1 MITPIEMAR
10 MVDHTLLK
18 PEATTADVDALCREA
33 VDLGVYSVCVSPSFL
48 PLSTE
53 LLGAVKVAT
62 VCGFP
67 SGKHKDGIKATEAAR
82 SVTDGAN
89 EVDMVIDIG
98 NVIAGD
104 WNAVQAD
111 IRAVREAIPA
121 TVLKV
126 IIESAAL
133 SDLQIMEV
141 CRVCSD
147 LGADF
152 VKTSTG
158 FHPAGGASAHAVE
171 LMRRTVGDTLG
182 VKASGG
188 IRTWEA
194 AVDMVN
200 AGASRLGL
208 SGTAAV
214 LAGGTATGD
223 Y

>member
-18 PEATTADVDALCREA
+18 PEASTADVEALCREA

-48 PLSTE
+48 PLSSE

-104 WNAVQAD
+104 WSAVQAD

-188 IRTWEA
+188 IRTWES

-214 LAGGTATGD
+214 LAGGSATGD

>member
-1 MITPIEMAR
+1 MITPLEMAR

-18 PEATTADVDALCREA
+18 PEATTADVEVLCRQA

-48 PLSTE
+48 PLSGE

-82 SVTDGAN
+82 SVTDKAD

-111 IRAVREAIPA
+111 VRAVREAIPA

-141 CRVCSD
+141 CRVCAD
-147 LGADF
+147 LGADY

-158 FHPAGGASAHAVE
+158 FHPSGGASAHAVE
-171 LMRRTVGDTLG
+171 LMRRTVGDALG

-208 SGTAAV
+208 SGTAEV

>member
-1 MITPIEMAR
+1 MITPLEMAR

-18 PEATTADVDALCREA
+18 PEATTADVEVLCRQA

-48 PLSTE
+48 PLSGE

-82 SVTDGAN
+82 SVTDKAD

-111 IRAVREAIPA
+111 VRAVREAIPA

-141 CRVCSD
+141 CRVCAD
-147 LGADF
+147 LGADY

-158 FHPAGGASAHAVE
+158 FHPSGGASAHAVE

-208 SGTAAV
+208 SGTAEV

>member
-18 PEATTADVDALCREA
+18 PEATTADVEALCREA

-48 PLSTE
+48 PLSSE

-104 WNAVQAD
+104 WSAVQAD

-188 IRTWEA
+188 IRTWES

-214 LAGGTATGD
+214 LAGGSATGD

>member
-1 MITPIEMAR
+1 MAR

-18 PEATTADVDALCREA
+18 PEATTADVEVLCRQA

-48 PLSTE
+48 PLSGE

-82 SVTDGAN
+82 SVTDKAD

-111 IRAVREAIPA
+111 VRAVREAIPA

-141 CRVCSD
+141 CRVCAD
-147 LGADF
+147 LGADY

-158 FHPAGGASAHAVE
+158 FHPSGGASAHAVE
-171 LMRRTVGDTLG
+171 LMRRTVGDALG

-208 SGTAAV
+208 SGTAEV